1 MTESTNTEF
10 SSPSILS
17 FLFPP
22 FSAPQSENKQKQI
35 SWRRW
40 SSCDELHPGVKN
52 VRLKG
57 GARGRVELV
66 TEEVQEGV
74 GLSSRRW
81 SCSGG
86 AQGRVGLVMEEVQEG
101 AGSDLYRRH
110 GRVCS

>member
-17 FLFPP
+17 FLFPSFP
-22 FSAPQSENKQKQI
+22 AQQKQI

-74 GLSSRRW
+74 GLSSRR
-81 SCSGG
+81 
-86 AQGRVGLVMEEVQEG
+86 
-101 AGSDLYRRH
+101 
-110 GRVCS
+110 